1 MNKRIAA
8 LVFALVL
15 LTVFATSFAFINANT
30 IVRVWPLTSNHSMTL
45 VIAVS
50 LAAGAGVG
58 GLLVSL
64 FQHRGAMPSVSKVIV
79 ATNAT
84 PISGKRVRK

>member
-1 MNKRIAA
+1 MNKRVVA
-8 LVFALVL
+8 LVLALIL

-30 IVRVWPLTSNHSMTL
+30 VVRVWPLMSNHSMTL

-50 LAAGAGVG
+50 LAVGAGVG

-64 FQHRGAMPSVSKVIV
+64 FHNRGVGPPAKSKHSSSV
-79 ATNAT
+79 
-84 PISGKRVRK
+84 